1 MQEMATRDDGASGW
15 KQLDTARLILS
26 SIVVL
31 SHAFYFFLTPL
42 GFVTF
47 APAMEWMARYAVLC
61 FFVLSGLVIGRTLDL
76 RHDGLVPFM
85 IRRVG
90 RIYPPLIVSIVLVV
104 VIGHALQWSGVSTQA
119 FANAGPMVNSF
130 TYDIGDIVFS
140 LATFGFGGWLS
151 SEANA
156 ALWSLVIEMRCYVV
170 AGLLAQVI
178 RSSTPAGK
186 AISATALVGA
196 IVFLATDR
204 LLSPLFTLC
213 YVTFAFGLLL
223 SRVVKQI
230 PRVLPEVR
238 TDISYSLYI
247 FHQPIMLGLV
257 MACYRPFLPTTG
269 VAVGL
274 ACAATGTAVA
284 LAWLSARWV
293 EPLRLQAVAKAY
305 DASAA
310 VHRTS
315 VGTAVS

>member
-1 MQEMATRDDGASGW
+1 MQERATRDDGASGW

-26 SIVVL
+26 SMVVL
-31 SHAFYFFLTPL
+31 SHAFYFFLTPIVYVAL
-42 GFVTF
+42 

-61 FFVLSGLVIGRTLDL
+61 FFVLSGLVIGRTLEV
-76 RHDGLVPFM
+76 RHDGFVPFM

-90 RIYPPLIVSIVLVV
+90 RIYPPLILSIVLVV
-104 VIGHALQWSGVSTQA
+104 AIDHALRWSGVPTQGLA
-119 FANAGPMVNSF
+119 DSGPMVNSF
-130 TYDIGDIVFS
+130 TYDLRDIALS

-178 RSSTPAGK
+178 RSTSPAGK
-186 AISATALVGA
+186 TTAAVALLGV

-204 LLSPLFTLC
+204 LLSPLFALC

-223 SRVVKQI
+223 SRVVKRI
-230 PRVLPEVR
+230 PRMLPEVR
-238 TDISYSLYI
+238 VDISYSLYI

-257 MACYRPFLPTTG
+257 LACYQPSFPKIGVAFGLCAAATG
-269 VAVGL
+269 VAVL
-274 ACAATGTAVA
+274 

-293 EPLRLQAVAKAY
+293 EPFRLQAVAKAY
-305 DASAA
+305 DAFVVVRRADM
-310 VHRTS
+310 
-315 VGTAVS
+315 GTAAS